1 MAAGVEEAAPPHSTF
16 DTVLVLD
23 FGSQTSHLI
32 LRRLRSLN
40 VYAEMLPCTAK
51 LKDLSWTPV
60 GIVLSGGPASVYDE
74 GAPHVDPAIF
84 DLGVPILGICYGC
97 QEIAWR
103 VGAENVAPGEAREY
117 GHADVTI
124 RKVGDSS
131 HVDRL
136 FEGLGD
142 IMHVYMSHFDK
153 LIRLPEGFVPI
164 ASTQNS
170 EFAGIA
176 HQTKPIFGIQFH
188 PELSHTPRGTELLK
202 NFAVGICGAKQQ
214 WVMSDFIKHEII
226 RIRKLVGDK
235 AQVIGAVSGGV
246 DSTVAAR
253 LMQEA
258 IGERFHAILV
268 DNGVMRLNE
277 CQEVQETLQRHLGI
291 NLTIVDGADLF
302 LGRLKG
308 VPEPETKRKIIGGT
322 FIDLFEAEAV
332 RIEKAAENT
341 PNAGKVEFFVQG
353 TLYPDVI
360 ESLSFK
366 GPSATI
372 KTHHNVGGLPARMMN
387 GQGLKLIEPLREL
400 FKDEVRE
407 FGRQLGIHD
416 DLVMRHPFPGPGI
429 AIRIIGE
436 VTPERV
442 AIARKADHIF
452 ISMIKEAGIYNK
464 MSQAYAGLDTSK
476 GTCSKPYL
484 LGRDYGPFRRQ
495 SSTYTSMKL
504 TIGIVLAVGVM
515 GDNRVYGIFP
525 LEKMGQAMKINLI
538 VSGYI
543 IILRA
548 VTTTDFMSAEPY
560 EFDFGLIKQIARR
573 IVNEVDGVSRVTYDI
588 TSKPPGM
595 CMPAGQDLELLTRYR
610 NH

>member
-1 MAAGVEEAAPPHSTF
+1 MAGGIEEVTAPHEAF
-16 DTVLVLD
+16 DTILLLD

-32 LRRLRSLN
+32 LRCLRSLN
-40 VYAEMLPCTAK
+40 VYTEMLPCTTK
-51 LKDLSWTPV
+51 LADLTWSPK
-60 GIVLSGGPASVYDE
+60 GIILSGGPASVYDE

-97 QEIAWR
+97 QELAWR
-103 VGAENVAPGEAREY
+103 ASTDNVAPGEAREY
-117 GHADVTI
+117 GHTDVTI
-124 RKVGDSS
+124 LQADGAE
-131 HVDRL
+131 HVNQL
-136 FEGLGD
+136 FEGLGET
-142 IMHVYMSHFDK
+142 MHVYMSHFDK
-153 LIRLPEGFVPI
+153 LVRLPDDFVVI

-176 HQTKPIFGIQFH
+176 HRTKPIYGIQFH
-188 PELSHTPRGTELLK
+188 PEVSHTPRGIELLK
-202 NFAVGICGAKQQ
+202 NFAVSICKAQQ
-214 WVMSDFIKHEII
+214 HWVMRDFIEHTISH
-226 RIRKLVGDK
+226 IRKTVGDK

-246 DSTVAAR
+246 DSTVVAR
-253 LMQEA
+253 LMKEA
-258 IGERFHAILV
+258 IGDRFHAVLV

-277 CQEVQETLQRHLGI
+277 CQEVQKMLQEHLGI
-291 NLTIVDGADLF
+291 NLTIIDGAETF
-302 LGRLKG
+302 LSRLKG
-308 VPEPETKRKIIGGT
+308 VTEPETKRKIIGNT
-322 FIDLFEAEAV
+322 FIDLFEEEAI

-366 GPSATI
+366 FSATI

-400 FKDEVRE
+400 FKDEVRA
-407 FGRQLGIHD
+407 FGRQLGIPE

-452 ISMIKEAGIYNK
+452 ISMIKEAGIYNE
-464 MSQAYAGLDTSK
+464 MAQAYAGLDTN
-476 GTCSKPYL
+476 
-484 LGRDYGPFRRQ
+484 R
-495 SSTYTSMKL
+495 
-504 TIGIVLAVGVM
+504 AVGVM
-515 GDNRVYGIFP
+515 GDGRVY
-525 LEKMGQAMKINLI
+525 
-538 VSGYI
+538 GYI

-548 VTTTDFMSAEPY
+548 VTSTNFMTAEPY
-560 EFDFGLIKQIARR
+560 EFSFDLLKRISRR

-588 TSKPPGM
+588 TSKPPGTIE
-595 CMPAGQDLELLTRYR
+595 LE
-610 NH
+610 